1 MSSHQ
6 PERTPPRARP
16 AALLAVRITP
26 ADVGR
31 RVTVRHRHDD
41 TTLTDVVGRL
51 LSWARDGDATGPEP
65 GDGGAAVLRVRRR
78 DGSVAEIAVADVVA
92 AKVVPESR
100 PRPTRTPG
108 G

>member
-1 MSSHQ
+1 VSSHQ
-6 PERTPPRARP
+6 PERTPPGARP

-51 LSWARDGDATGPEP
+51 LSWTPTGDETGAEP
-65 GDGGAAVLRVRRR
+65 GDGGAAVLRVQRR
-78 DGSVAEIAVADVVA
+78 DGSVAEIAVADVAA
-92 AKVVPESR
+92 AKVVPEAP
-100 PRPTRTPG
+100 PRTTRTTG